1 MSENLRPFLLPPAA
15 PPFPHSFPHT
25 IEILLLDS
33 KDSLTLV
40 STSNRAV
47 TYDQAFLSHLDKAFN
62 ETLSQSLRAAVIAKY
77 GTYSGLVADSNL
89 GKSFEAQIY
98 APIDSANKKSLGL
111 AIGLSVGIGMLMA
124 LLFALIVT
132 SLRRL
137 AHAMGLLTSLD
148 FASLH
153 KGDILEQKS
162 AISEIRN
169 VQHTFSTMV
178 KAFAGGIKQNRDLQS
193 QQSNGAPR
201 VTMEQV

>member
-89 GKSFEAQIY
+89 GKSFEAQVEGNTWI
-98 APIDSANKKSLGL
+98 
-111 AIGLSVGIGMLMA
+111 
-124 LLFALIVT
+124 LLVN
-132 SLRRL
+132 RL
-137 AHAMGLLTSLD
+137 QFTTYDADQICGRACRSPCFYLCPYRL
-148 FASLH
+148 
-153 KGDILEQKS
+153 
-162 AISEIRN
+162 
-169 VQHTFSTMV
+169 
-178 KAFAGGIKQNRDLQS
+178 S
-193 QQSNGAPR
+193 QQEVSRSRYWPQRRHRHADGIALCAYCHISAPSCACNGSPYQLGFRQPAQR
-201 VTMEQV
+201 RHFGAKERHQ